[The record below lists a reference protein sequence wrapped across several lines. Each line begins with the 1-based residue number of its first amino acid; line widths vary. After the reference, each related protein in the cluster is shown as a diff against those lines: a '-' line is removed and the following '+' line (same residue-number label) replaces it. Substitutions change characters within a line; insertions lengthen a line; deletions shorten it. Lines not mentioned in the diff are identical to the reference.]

1 VGKLI
6 VNDLGKVYKSYARQ
20 KDRLVEWL
28 TNDRKVRHTEHWV
41 VKDISFSAEPGESI
55 ALIGQNGAGK
65 STLLKLITGI
75 TRPSSG
81 QVETSGKI
89 SALLE
94 LGLGFH
100 PEFSGRRNVF
110 MAGQL
115 QGLTTHE
122 IEELFPE
129 IEAFADIGDYIDE
142 PIKTYSSGMQMR
154 LAFSVATAVRPD
166 ILIVDEALS
175 VGDIFFQ
182 QKCFDRIHNY
192 NRQGTTLLFVT
203 HSMGIVHHL
212 CNRAIFL
219 DKGRLILD
227 ASPKAAIDLYQSEM
241 LSSRDAN
248 PEVIT
253 VTKNAGELGDT
264 GSLIASTVELAHV
277 RWLNEL
283 DQPFDI
289 IESEA
294 QVTLEIGFRFL
305 ADYADPHVGF
315 KIRDK
320 YGLVIFEANTY
331 TMRVPPGA
339 VKTGEL
345 LTTRFSFVL
354 NVREGDYNTT
364 VALSADGYS
373 EGSFKQ
379 QLYFAHGLAPIQVL
393 RNKAAILWDGV
404 TNLNPIT
411 AFKRSELNNKQGIIA

>member
-1 VGKLI
+1 MGKLI

-248 PEVIT
+248 PQT
-253 VTKNAGELGDT
+253 
-264 GSLIASTVELAHV
+264 
-277 RWLNEL
+277 
-283 DQPFDI
+283 
-289 IESEA
+289 
-294 QVTLEIGFRFL
+294 QV
-305 ADYADPHVGF
+305 P
-315 KIRDK
+315 
-320 YGLVIFEANTY
+320 
-331 TMRVPPGA
+331 
-339 VKTGEL
+339 
-345 LTTRFSFVL
+345 
-354 NVREGDYNTT
+354 GDYRR
-364 VALSADGYS
+364 
-373 EGSFKQ
+373 
-379 QLYFAHGLAPIQVL
+379 AHSRL
-393 RNKAAILWDGV
+393 
-404 TNLNPIT
+404 
-411 AFKRSELNNKQGIIA
+411 